1 MKISKWDSSDFSI
14 SRRKFVGAAMAAGG
28 VALLP
33 RVAMSAES
41 LVATT
46 YPGAF
51 EEAVRTVLVNSFIK
65 SHGVDLTL
73 TPLLGVDQ
81 VAKITAARDNPPYD
95 VVIFDE
101 GPFLKSLSQ
110 DIIQRYPAEQSP
122 NFADLLPPYKGEWGP
137 TFTGAPVGI
146 AYNPEKFDSPPK
158 SWEEFWNPKHK
169 GRVGLT
175 GMQSSLGTAFMVE
188 VAKLYGGNESDIEAA
203 FGKIN
208 ELLPSIGALAP
219 SPGALATLFQQGE
232 ISIAPNYFNYVEAVR
247 AKGAPVAFSVPETGS
262 PFIKASLHIVKNTRV
277 RDMAVKYIDT
287 AISKEIQEG
296 LMAEPHNF
304 LPVNSKV
311 QLSDRVEEVFG
322 ANTEDLMRGLT
333 FLDWNEI
340 NQHRQGWIERFNK
353 VVSQ

>member
-1 MKISKWDSSDFSI
+1 MKNSDWVNSDFSI
-14 SRRKFVGAAMAAGG
+14 SRRKFIGGAMAVGG
-28 VALLP
+28 VTLLP
-33 RVAMSAES
+33 RGALGAES

-51 EEAVRTVLVNSFIK
+51 EEAVLSVLVNSFIK
-65 SHGVDLTL
+65 SYDVDLTL

-81 VAKITAARDNPPYD
+81 VAKITAARENPPYD

-110 DIIQRYPAEQSP
+110 DIIQEYPAAQSP
-122 NFADLLPPYKGEWGP
+122 NFAELLPPYKGKWGP

-158 SWEEFWNPKHK
+158 SWEELWNSKHK

-188 VAKLYGGNESDIEAA
+188 VAKLQGGDESNIEAA
-203 FGKIN
+203 FGKIK
-208 ELLPSIGALAP
+208 ELLPNVGALAP

-277 RDMAVKYIDT
+277 RDLAVKYIDT

-296 LMAEPHNF
+296 LMLEPHNF
-304 LPVNSKV
+304 IPVNSNV
-311 QLSDRVEEVFG
+311 QLAARIKEVFG
-322 ANTEDLMRGLT
+322 ATTEDLMRGLT

-340 NQHRQGWIERFNK
+340 NQHRQVWIERFNK
-353 VVSQ
+353 EVSQ